1 MTTVKGRCHCGQTD
15 HCDACKVI
23 NGSDYTLNQIVP
35 KENFELTKGNLGS
48 YTYDGDSGIS
58 PPIPTQPC
66 INKPSDCNL
75 LINASYT
82 GNPVHCFF
90 CPNCTT
96 HIYHHQT
103 VAGPKYVIRTA
114 SLEGAK
120 EWQVAAEIYA
130 MNNIKWQPTIA
141 EADHV
146 FQLTPPS

>member
-1 MTTVKGRCHCGQTD
+1 MQ
-15 HCDACKVI
+15 
-23 NGSDYTLNQIVP
+23 
-35 KENFELTKGNLGS
+35 
-48 YTYDGDSGIS
+48 
-58 PPIPTQPC
+58 

>member
-1 MTTVKGRCHCGQTD
+1 MTTVKGRCHCGQTEFAVKMESLSHILC

-48 YTYDGDSGIS
+48 YTYDGDS
-58 PPIPTQPC
+58 
-66 INKPSDCNL
+66 
-75 LINASYT
+75 